1 MSIAVHTQLWQGF
14 ILTPKILSMLGA
26 YSFAIL
32 SSKSNVTCIL
42 ENTIW
47 KNPYWIC
54 HINFVEDFFSF
65 KSWNKRSWFF
75 FRKSWHK
82 TALYWNLIL
91 YVGKKDRHEFSFWR
105 RVKIITQHGAMVLQH
120 VLLQCSRKSVIKCVS
135 KRLCDA
141 FCYKSHWPQL
151 KNVLKIPQEQD

>member
-1 MSIAVHTQLWQGF
+1 MFLIQKIKKVHPMSCSSTLQLFEIELPWSFLSCSQFLKVVGF
-14 ILTPKILSMLGA
+14 ELLLAWCYCFVCMYVSR
-26 YSFAIL
+26 SFFQR
-32 SSKSNVTCIL
+32 V
-42 ENTIW
+42 
-47 KNPYWIC
+47 
-54 HINFVEDFFSF
+54 
-65 KSWNKRSWFF
+65 
-75 FRKSWHK
+75 WHRLK
-82 TALYWNLIL
+82 CR
-91 YVGKKDRHEFSFWR
+91 KKDRHEFSFWR